1 MGKISEATL
10 RTTLKGTEN
19 IPITDTDLPKGKTTA
34 ANLKTFVTPD
44 LSGYATN
51 EDLDAKADVA
61 GDEFTGP
68 IGSPQVTI
76 TRPSEGAMAAILANS
91 RDIEFRT
98 MNAGVD
104 SMTFNVQYATP
115 LKITEAGILEN
126 NVLLENK
133 YAKIEDIPV
142 VTGFITKADADGYYQ
157 PKGEYATQDEVNA
170 KQDTL
175 VSGTNIK
182 TINSQS
188 LLGQGNIEITTEGG
202 GITDAPADGKTY
214 GRKDSQWSEV
224 VIPDTSD
231 ILTKTEAASTYQPK
245 GEYLTSIPDEYVT
258 DEELNGKGY
267 AITSQLDAKL
277 DTETYNSDKATFA
290 TKEEL
295 SSKANTS
302 DLSNYL
308 QTSVAEST
316 YVKKSEIP
324 EEYTLPIATA
334 EALGGIKVGAGL
346 SINPNTGV
354 LNATGGGTADSVD
367 WANITSKPEAFKPE
381 AHQHVTADVTD
392 LQDKLDAKAD
402 KTAIADMLTKTE
414 ASSTY
419 QTKGN
424 YLTTETASTT
434 YATKAEIPSL
444 DNYYNKTEIDDKL
457 EDITTGGDVDLSN
470 YYNKTESDNR
480 YVAKEEGKVLSSND
494 YTNDDKAAIE
504 TIANKADKTELAN
517 KQDILVSGTNIKT
530 VNGQT
535 LLGNGNIAIEGQ
547 EIQVVNHGTND
558 TIFELTPNVLHI
570 WDEVASLTLT
580 LQTVEETSYNEFMI
594 QFTSGATAT
603 QLSLPET
610 VKWVNTPS
618 VEANKIYQI
627 SILNNLAVLGSWDN
641 A

>member
-19 IPITDTDLPKGKTTA
+19 IPITDTDLPKGRTTA

-44 LSGYATN
+44 LSGYATI
-51 EDLDAKADVA
+51 D
-61 GDEFTGP
+61 
-68 IGSPQVTI
+68 
-76 TRPSEGAMAAILANS
+76 
-91 RDIEFRT
+91 
-98 MNAGVD
+98 
-104 SMTFNVQYATP
+104 
-115 LKITEAGILEN
+115 
-126 NVLLENK
+126 
-133 YAKIEDIPV
+133 DIPSV
-142 VTGFITKADADGYYQ
+142 DGFITKTDADGYYQ
-157 PKGEYATQDEVNA
+157 AKGNYLTTVPAEYITETELTSKGYATQASVNA
-170 KQDTL
+170 KQDAL

-188 LLGQGNIEITTEGG
+188 LLGQGNIEITVEGG
-202 GITDAPADGKTY
+202 GITDAPSDGKMY
-214 GRKDSQWSEV
+214 GRKNAQWSEV

-258 DEELNGKGY
+258 DTELSGKGYLTEIPSEYVTDEELNGKGY
-267 AITSQLDAKL
+267 ATTSQLDAKL
-277 DTETYNSDKATFA
+277 NTETYNSDKATFA

-316 YVKKSEIP
+316 YAKKSEIP

-346 SINPNTGV
+346 SINPGTGV
-354 LNATGGGTADSVD
+354 LNVTGGATADSVD
-367 WANITSKPEAFKPE
+367 WANVTSKPETFKPE

-402 KTAIADMLTKTE
+402 KTAIADMAT
-414 ASSTY
+414 
-419 QTKGN
+419 QTWVTSQG
-424 YLTTETASTT
+424 YLTSHQDISNLATKQEVTEGLAGKQDKGDYALKSELPDISEL
-434 YATKAEIPSL
+434 ATKAELAS
-444 DNYYNKTEIDDKL
+444 
-457 EDITTGGDVDLSN
+457 
-470 YYNKTESDNR
+470 
-480 YVAKEEGKVLSSND
+480 
-494 YTNDDKAAIE
+494 
-504 TIANKADKTELAN
+504 KADASALAS
-517 KQDILVSGTNIKT
+517 KQDTLVSGTNIKT
-530 VNGQT
+530 INGET
-535 LLGNGNIAIEGQ
+535 ILGSGDIEVEGEPTAI
-547 EIQVVNHGTND
+547 VDHGTSD
-558 TIFELTPNVLHI
+558 TTFELTPNILHK

-580 LQTVEETSYNEFMI
+580 LGAETPNIVNEFMI

-610 VKWVNTPS
+610 VKWLNTP
-618 VEANKIYQI
+618 EIAANMVYQI
-627 SILNNLAVLGSWDN
+627 SILNNLAVIGGWSN

>member
-19 IPITDTDLPKGKTTA
+19 IPITDTDLPKGRTTA

-91 RDIEFRT
+91 RDINFRT

-115 LKITEAGILEN
+115 LKITEAGIYEN
-126 NVLLENK
+126 NVLLEDK

-142 VTGFITKADADGYYQ
+142 VTGFITKTDADGYYQ
-157 PKGEYATQDEVNA
+157 PKGEYATQDDVDA

-188 LLGQGNIEITTEGG
+188 LLGQGNIEITVEGG
-202 GITDAPADGKTY
+202 GITDAPSDGKMY
-214 GRKDSQWSEV
+214 GRKNAQWSEV
-224 VIPDTSD
+224 VIPDTSNM
-231 ILTKTEAASTYQPK
+231 LTKTEASNTYQVK
-245 GEYLTSIPDEYVT
+245 GDYLTAVPDEYVT
-258 DEELNGKGY
+258 ETELSVKSY
-267 AITSQLDAKL
+267 ATTTQLDAKL

-295 SSKANTS
+295 ADKANTS

-316 YVKKSEIP
+316 YAKKSEIP

-346 SINPNTGV
+346 SINAETGV

-367 WANITSKPEAFKPE
+367 WANITSKPETFKPE
-381 AHQHVTADVTD
+381 AHQHVTSDITD
-392 LQDKLDAKAD
+392 LQDKLDEKQPVGNYITVESAD
-402 KTAIADMLTKTE
+402 EKYATKESIPSIDGLATKEEIADMATKTWVGE
-414 ASSTY
+414 
-419 QTKGN
+419 QG
-424 YLTTETASTT
+424 YLTEHQDISTL
-434 YATKAEIPSL
+434 ATKQEV
-444 DNYYNKTEIDDKL
+444 TEGL
-457 EDITTGGDVDLSN
+457 
-470 YYNKTESDNR
+470 
-480 YVAKEEGKVLSSND
+480 
-494 YTNDDKAAIE
+494 
-504 TIANKADKTELAN
+504 ANKADKTELAN
-517 KQDILVSGTNIKT
+517 KQDTLVSGTNIKT
-530 VNGQT
+530 INGET
-535 LLGNGNIAIEGQ
+535 ILGSGDIEVEGEPTAI
-547 EIQVVNHGTND
+547 VDHGTND
-558 TIFELTPNVLHI
+558 TTFELTPNVLHK

-580 LQTVEETSYNEFMI
+580 LGAETPNIVNEFMI

-610 VKWVNTPS
+610 VKWLNTP
-618 VEANKIYQI
+618 EIAANMVYQI
-627 SILNNLAVLGSWDN
+627 SILNNLAVIGGWSN
-641 A
+641 E

>member
-19 IPITDTDLPKGKTTA
+19 IPITDTDLPKGRTTA
-34 ANLKTFVTPD
+34 ADLKTFVTPD

-133 YAKIEDIPV
+133 YAKIEDIPSV
-142 VTGFITKADADGYYQ
+142 DGFITKTDADGYYQ
-157 PKGEYATQDEVNA
+157 AKGNYLTTVPAEYVTETELASKDYATQSSVNA
-170 KQDTL
+170 KQDAL

-188 LLGQGNIEITTEGG
+188 LLGQGNIEITVEGG
-202 GITDAPADGKTY
+202 GITDAPSDGKMY
-214 GRKDSQWSEV
+214 GRKDAQWSEV
-224 VIPDTSD
+224 AIPDTS
-231 ILTKTEAASTYQPK
+231 
-245 GEYLTSIPDEYVT
+245 
-258 DEELNGKGY
+258 
-267 AITSQLDAKL
+267 
-277 DTETYNSDKATFA
+277 
-290 TKEEL
+290 
-295 SSKANTS
+295 
-302 DLSNYL
+302 
-308 QTSVAEST
+308 
-316 YVKKSEIP
+316 
-324 EEYTLPIATA
+324 
-334 EALGGIKVGAGL
+334 
-346 SINPNTGV
+346 
-354 LNATGGGTADSVD
+354 
-367 WANITSKPEAFKPE
+367 
-381 AHQHVTADVTD
+381 
-392 LQDKLDAKAD
+392 
-402 KTAIADMLTKTE
+402 DMLTKTE

-494 YTNDDKAAIE
+494 YTDEDKAATE

-535 LLGNGNIAIEGQ
+535 LLGNGNIAIDGQ

-558 TIFELTPNVLHI
+558 TTFELTPNILHI
-570 WDEVASLTLT
+570 WDEVASLILT

-603 QLSLPET
+603 TFSLPDT
-610 VKWVNTPS
+610 VKWVNTPTI
-618 VEANKIYQI
+618 EANKIYQI
-627 SILNNLAVLGSWDN
+627 SILNNLAVMGGWSN
-641 A
+641 E

>member
-44 LSGYATN
+44 LSGYATI
-51 EDLDAKADVA
+51 D
-61 GDEFTGP
+61 
-68 IGSPQVTI
+68 
-76 TRPSEGAMAAILANS
+76 
-91 RDIEFRT
+91 
-98 MNAGVD
+98 
-104 SMTFNVQYATP
+104 
-115 LKITEAGILEN
+115 
-126 NVLLENK
+126 
-133 YAKIEDIPV
+133 DIPSV
-142 VTGFITKADADGYYQ
+142 DGFITKTDADGYYQ
-157 PKGEYATQDEVNA
+157 AKGNYLTTVPAEYVTETELNSKGYATQSSVNA
-170 KQDTL
+170 KQDAL

-188 LLGQGNIEITTEGG
+188 LLGQGNIEITVEGG
-202 GITDAPADGKTY
+202 GITDAPSDGKMY
-214 GRKDSQWSEV
+214 GRKDAQWSEV

-231 ILTKTEAASTYQPK
+231 ILTKTEAASTYQLK

-258 DEELNGKGY
+258 DEELNSKGY
-267 AITSQLDAKL
+267 VITSQLDAKL
-277 DTETYNSDKATFA
+277 DTETYNQDKATFA

-316 YVKKSEIP
+316 YAKKSEIP
-324 EEYTLPIATA
+324 EEYALPIATA

-346 SINPNTGV
+346 SINPTTGV

-367 WANITSKPEAFKPE
+367 WANITSKPEIFKPE

-392 LQDKLDAKAD
+392 LQDKLNAKAD
-402 KTAIADMLTKTE
+402 KAAIADMLTKTE

-480 YVAKEEGKVLSSND
+480 YVAKEEGKVLSSNN
-494 YTNDDKAAIE
+494 YTNEDKIAVG

-517 KQDILVSGTNIKT
+517 KQDVLVSGTNIKT
-530 VNGQT
+530 INGET
-535 LLGNGNIAIEGQ
+535 ILGSGDIEVESEPIAI
-547 EIQVVNHGTND
+547 VDHGTND
-558 TIFELTPNVLHI
+558 TTFELTPNVLHI

-580 LQTVEETSYNEFMI
+580 LQNVEETSYNEFMI

-627 SILNNLAVLGSWDN
+627 SILNNLAVIGGWSN
-641 A
+641 E

>member
-19 IPITDTDLPKGKTTA
+19 IPITDTDLPKGRTTA

-44 LSGYATN
+44 LSGYATI
-51 EDLDAKADVA
+51 D
-61 GDEFTGP
+61 
-68 IGSPQVTI
+68 
-76 TRPSEGAMAAILANS
+76 
-91 RDIEFRT
+91 
-98 MNAGVD
+98 
-104 SMTFNVQYATP
+104 
-115 LKITEAGILEN
+115 
-126 NVLLENK
+126 
-133 YAKIEDIPV
+133 DIPSV
-142 VTGFITKADADGYYQ
+142 DGFITKTDADGYYQ
-157 PKGEYATQDEVNA
+157 AKGNYLTTVPAEYITETELTSKGYATQASVNA
-170 KQDTL
+170 KQDAL

-188 LLGQGNIEITTEGG
+188 LLGQGNIEITVEGG
-202 GITDAPADGKTY
+202 GITDAPSDGKMY
-214 GRKDSQWSEV
+214 GRKNAQWSEV

-258 DEELNGKGY
+258 DTELSGKGYLTEIPSEYVTDEELNGKGY
-267 AITSQLDAKL
+267 ATTSQLDAKL
-277 DTETYNSDKATFA
+277 NTETYNSDKATFA

-316 YVKKSEIP
+316 YAKKSEIP

-346 SINPNTGV
+346 SINPATGV

-367 WANITSKPEAFKPE
+367 WANITSKPETFKPE

-402 KTAIADMLTKTE
+402 KAAIADMLTKTE

-457 EDITTGGDVDLSN
+457 GDITTGGDVDLSN
-470 YYNKTESDNR
+470 YYNKTESDSR

-494 YTNDDKAAIE
+494 YINEDKTAVG

-517 KQDILVSGTNIKT
+517 KQDTLVSGTNIKT
-530 VNGQT
+530 INGET
-535 LLGNGNIAIEGQ
+535 ILGSGDIEVEGEPTAI
-547 EIQVVNHGTND
+547 VDHGTSD
-558 TIFELTPNVLHI
+558 TTFELTPNILHK

-580 LQTVEETSYNEFMI
+580 LGAETPNIVNEFMI

-610 VKWVNTPS
+610 VKWLNTP
-618 VEANKIYQI
+618 EIAANMVYQI
-627 SILNNLAVLGSWDN
+627 SILNNLAVIGGWSN

>member
-19 IPITDTDLPKGKTTA
+19 IPITDTDLPKGRTTA

-91 RDIEFRT
+91 RDIQFRT

-104 SMTFNVQYATP
+104 SMTFNVQYSTP
-115 LKITEAGILEN
+115 LKITEAGIYEN

-133 YAKIEDIPV
+133 YAKIDDIPSV
-142 VTGFITKADADGYYQ
+142 DGFITKTDADGYYQ
-157 PKGEYATQDEVNA
+157 TKGNYLTTVPAEYVTEIELNSKGYATQASVNA
-170 KQDTL
+170 KQDAL

-188 LLGQGNIEITTEGG
+188 LLGQGNIEITVEGG
-202 GITDAPADGKTY
+202 GITDAPSDGKMY
-214 GRKDSQWSEV
+214 GRKDAQWSEV

-267 AITSQLDAKL
+267 ATTSQLDAKL

-316 YVKKSEIP
+316 YAKKSEIP

-346 SINPNTGV
+346 SINPATGV

-367 WANITSKPEAFKPE
+367 WANITSKPETFKPE

-392 LQDKLDAKAD
+392 LQDKLDAKVD
-402 KTAIADMLTKTE
+402 KTAIADMAT
-414 ASSTY
+414 
-419 QTKGN
+419 QTWVTSQG
-424 YLTTETASTT
+424 YLTSHQDISTLATKQEVTEGLAGKQDKGDYALKSELPDISGL
-434 YATKAEIPSL
+434 ATKAELAS
-444 DNYYNKTEIDDKL
+444 
-457 EDITTGGDVDLSN
+457 
-470 YYNKTESDNR
+470 
-480 YVAKEEGKVLSSND
+480 
-494 YTNDDKAAIE
+494 
-504 TIANKADKTELAN
+504 KADASALAS
-517 KQDILVSGTNIKT
+517 KQDTLVSGTNIKT

-535 LLGNGNIAIEGQ
+535 LLGNGNIAIDGQ

-558 TIFELTPNVLHI
+558 TTFELTPNVLHI

-580 LQTVEETSYNEFMI
+580 LQTVEETTYNEFMI

-603 QLSLPET
+603 TFSLPDT
-610 VKWVNTPS
+610 VKWVNTPTI
-618 VEANKIYQI
+618 EANKIYQI
-627 SILNNLAVLGSWDN
+627 SILNNLAVMGGWSN
-641 A
+641 E

>member
-19 IPITDTDLPKGKTTA
+19 IPITDTDLPKGRTTA

-76 TRPSEGAMAAILANS
+76 TRPSEGAMAAILANP
-91 RDIEFRT
+91 RDINFRT

-115 LKITEAGILEN
+115 LKITEAGIYEN

-142 VTGFITKADADGYYQ
+142 VTGFITKTDADGYYQ
-157 PKGEYATQDEVNA
+157 PKGEYATQDDVDA

-188 LLGQGNIEITTEGG
+188 LLGQGNIEITVEGG
-202 GITDAPADGKTY
+202 GITDAPSDGKMY
-214 GRKDSQWSEV
+214 GRKNAQWSEV
-224 VIPDTSD
+224 VIPDTS
-231 ILTKTEAASTYQPK
+231 
-245 GEYLTSIPDEYVT
+245 
-258 DEELNGKGY
+258 
-267 AITSQLDAKL
+267 
-277 DTETYNSDKATFA
+277 
-290 TKEEL
+290 
-295 SSKANTS
+295 
-302 DLSNYL
+302 
-308 QTSVAEST
+308 
-316 YVKKSEIP
+316 
-324 EEYTLPIATA
+324 
-334 EALGGIKVGAGL
+334 
-346 SINPNTGV
+346 
-354 LNATGGGTADSVD
+354 
-367 WANITSKPEAFKPE
+367 
-381 AHQHVTADVTD
+381 
-392 LQDKLDAKAD
+392 
-402 KTAIADMLTKTE
+402 DMLTKTE

-470 YYNKTESDNR
+470 YYNKIESDAR

-494 YTNDDKAAIE
+494 YTNEDKAAVG

-517 KQDILVSGTNIKT
+517 KQNTLVSGTNIKT
-530 VNGQT
+530 INGET
-535 LLGNGNIAIEGQ
+535 ILGSGDIEIEG
-547 EIQVVNHGTND
+547 EPTAIVDHGTND
-558 TIFELTPNVLHI
+558 TTFELTPNVLHK

-580 LQTVEETSYNEFMI
+580 LGAETPNIVNEFMI

-603 QLSLPET
+603 QLSLPEI
-610 VKWVNTPS
+610 VKWLNTP
-618 VEANKIYQI
+618 EIAANMIYQI
-627 SILNNLAVLGSWDN
+627 SILNNLAVIGGWSN

>member
-44 LSGYATN
+44 LSGYATI
-51 EDLDAKADVA
+51 D
-61 GDEFTGP
+61 
-68 IGSPQVTI
+68 
-76 TRPSEGAMAAILANS
+76 
-91 RDIEFRT
+91 
-98 MNAGVD
+98 
-104 SMTFNVQYATP
+104 
-115 LKITEAGILEN
+115 
-126 NVLLENK
+126 
-133 YAKIEDIPV
+133 DIPSV
-142 VTGFITKADADGYYQ
+142 DGFITKTDADGYYQ
-157 PKGEYATQDEVNA
+157 AKGNYLTTVPAEYVTETELNSKGYATQASVNA
-170 KQDTL
+170 KQDAL

-188 LLGQGNIEITTEGG
+188 LLGQGNIEITVEGG
-202 GITDAPADGKTY
+202 GITDAPSDGKMY
-214 GRKDSQWSEV
+214 GRKDAQWSEV

-231 ILTKTEAASTYQPK
+231 ILTKTEAASTYQLK

-258 DEELNGKGY
+258 DEELNSKGY
-267 AITSQLDAKL
+267 VITSQLDAKL

-316 YVKKSEIP
+316 YAKKSEIP
-324 EEYTLPIATA
+324 EEYALPIATA

-346 SINPNTGV
+346 SINPVTGV

-367 WANITSKPEAFKPE
+367 WANITSKPETFKPE

-402 KTAIADMLTKTE
+402 KAAIADMLTKTE

-457 EDITTGGDVDLSN
+457 EGITTGGDVDLSN

-494 YTNDDKAAIE
+494 YTDEDKAAIE

-594 QFTSGATAT
+594 QFTSGATTT

-627 SILNNLAVLGSWDN
+627 SILNNLAVIGSWDN

>member
-19 IPITDTDLPKGKTTA
+19 IPITDTDLPKGRTTA

-44 LSGYATN
+44 LSGYATS

-91 RDIEFRT
+91 RDINFRT

-104 SMTFNVQYATP
+104 SITFNVQYATP
-115 LKITEAGILEN
+115 LKITEAGIYEN
-126 NVLLENK
+126 NVLLEDK

-142 VTGFITKADADGYYQ
+142 VTGFITKTDADGYYQ
-157 PKGEYATQDEVNA
+157 PKGEYATQDDVDA

-188 LLGQGNIEITTEGG
+188 LLGQGNIEITVEGG
-202 GITDAPADGKTY
+202 GITDAPSDGKTY
-214 GRKDSQWSEV
+214 GRKNAQWSEV

-231 ILTKTEAASTYQPK
+231 MLTKTEASNTYQVK
-245 GEYLTSIPDEYVT
+245 GDYLTAVPDEYVT
-258 DEELNGKGY
+258 ETELSAKSY
-267 AITSQLDAKL
+267 ATTTQLDAKL

-295 SSKANTS
+295 ADKANTS

-316 YVKKSEIP
+316 YAKKSEIP

-346 SINPNTGV
+346 SIDAETGV
-354 LNATGGGTADSVD
+354 LNATGGGTADFVD
-367 WANITSKPEAFKPE
+367 WANITSKPETFKPE
-381 AHQHVTADVTD
+381 AHQHVTSDITD
-392 LQDKLDAKAD
+392 LQDKLDEKQPVGNYITVESAD
-402 KTAIADMLTKTE
+402 EKYATKESIPSIDGLATKEEIADMATKTWVGE
-414 ASSTY
+414 QGYLTEHQDISTLATK
-419 QTKGN
+419 QEVTEGLATKQDKGN
-424 YLTTETASTT
+424 YLTAETAQSTYQPIGD
-434 YATKAEIPSL
+434 YATKSEL
-444 DNYYNKTEIDDKL
+444 
-457 EDITTGGDVDLSN
+457 
-470 YYNKTESDNR
+470 
-480 YVAKEEGKVLSSND
+480 
-494 YTNDDKAAIE
+494 
-504 TIANKADKTELAN
+504 ANKADKTELAN
-517 KQDILVSGTNIKT
+517 KQDTLVSGTNIKT
-530 VNGQT
+530 INGET
-535 LLGNGNIAIEGQ
+535 ILGSGDIEIEG
-547 EIQVVNHGTND
+547 EPTAIVDHRTND
-558 TIFELTPNVLHI
+558 TTFELTPNVLHK

-580 LQTVEETSYNEFMI
+580 LGAETPNIVNEFMI
-594 QFTSGATAT
+594 QFTSGTTAT

-610 VKWVNTPS
+610 VKWLNTP
-618 VEANKIYQI
+618 EIAANMVYQI
-627 SILNNLAVLGSWDN
+627 SILNNLAVIGGWSN